1 MITSNTVCIWLRGR
15 GSQQRSRHHP
25 APLTFTRPDCV
36 SATCPPSVTMSVPAG
51 ALGSTEVAP
60 HVAPFILAGGSTDVF
75 DSSICYPT
83 KQVLTLQSQGKKS
96 QAQNRTG
103 TAMEEI
109 CRRRAAVH
117 LMEMRRE
124 IRQFGKSKAHA
135 LLSGGWLKQQKVC
148 VCMRACVC
156 ACVCVKRD
164 CVITV

>member
-1 MITSNTVCIWLRGR
+1 MTCLLSLCDH
-15 GSQQRSRHHP
+15 QQHSMYMVEREGEP
-25 APLTFTRPDCV
+25 AEEQTPPCPLTFTRPDCV

-148 VCMRACVC
+148 VCSCVH
-156 ACVCVKRD
+156 VCVR
-164 CVITV
+164 VRV